1 MLKEAAAI
9 GMLSAVLPSFIVYNA
24 DEEGKKGHFQ
34 FKIFYCYIIYKAD
47 KIVTKGHLS

>member
-24 DEEGKKGHFQ
+24 DEEGKKV
-34 FKIFYCYIIYKAD
+34 IFNLRFF
-47 KIVTKGHLS
+47 IVTSYIKLIKL